1 MADCLVIGGNGF
13 LGSHLVDALA
23 ADGHEV
29 SVFDRFGS
37 PVQYTADVVAIAG
50 DVFDRGALAEAL
62 RGQQHVFHFLSSTT
76 PASAEDDPTTDVR
89 TNLASS
95 IDLFDLAAKAGVA
108 RLYFAS
114 TGGSIYGDQAVEAFS
129 EEVTPLPVSPYAI
142 GKLAIEGYLRYFRVK
157 HGLESVSF
165 RISNPYGPRQHA
177 HRKQGVIPIFLQ
189 QIAEGRPIT
198 VLGDGSMVRDYVY
211 VEDVA
216 AMVAGVVG
224 RNPAQAVYNVGSGT
238 GTTIAELLELAR
250 SITGRELDV
259 LHEPQPVTFVNRSV
273 LDVSRFVTEFGVR
286 PVVSL
291 RSGMEATWRD
301 TLRQVSDG

>member
-1 MADCLVIGGNGF
+1 MARCLVIGGNGF

-23 ADGHEV
+23 AAGHEV

-37 PVQYTADVVAIAG
+37 PVLYMAQAEAIQG
-50 DVFDRGALAEAL
+50 DFLDRGALAVAL
-62 RGQQHVFHFLSSTT
+62 AGQEHVFHFLSSTT

-89 TNLASS
+89 TNLAGSV
-95 IDLFDLAAKAGVA
+95 DLFGLAADAGVA

-114 TGGSIYGDQAVEAFS
+114 TGGSIYGDQAVESFS
-129 EEVTPLPVSPYAI
+129 ESVTPLPVSPYAI
-142 GKLAIEGYLRYFRVK
+142 SKLAIEGYLRYFRVK
-157 HGLESVSF
+157 RGLDSVSF

-189 QIAEGRPIT
+189 RIAEGRPIT
-198 VLGDGSMVRDYVY
+198 VFGDGSMVRDFLF

-216 AMVAGVVG
+216 TMVAATVS
-224 RNPAQAVYNVGSGT
+224 RKPKHPIYNVGSGV
-238 GTTIAELLELAR
+238 GTTIAEVLELAR
-250 SITGRELDV
+250 SVTGREFEV
-259 LHEPQPVTFVNRSV
+259 TYEPQPSTFVNRSV
-273 LDVSRFVTEFGVR
+273 LDVSRFVGEFGVR
-286 PVVSL
+286 PTVSL